1 MSDEQSSHAPL
12 TQTQIPSWTFPT
24 QDTNT
29 SSSPQTAPA
38 ETQSIFS
45 PRPTPQQSH
54 HSTPVAPE
62 LDLAA
67 PFEATSSHPPSH
79 FFTQPNRSIFSSGPP
94 TASVSASTAHASM
107 SSPSKARQMTHRK
120 SRIPRAEKDID
131 DPSMTNDANDRR
143 GTSTPTA
150 LNHLF
155 APPEGTPGVRGA
167 PYIRTSS
174 GTGYIRATA
183 TDTAPLPSHLYNQGL
198 LTGKHSDITV
208 HAFKTRYALHRLLLD
223 RAPFFS
229 SALSEPWFESTSK
242 EITLH
247 PDDLDSHITKTAF
260 ELALKRLYGCHVA
273 AEEDNEAVGLFATGC
288 WLEMPDLIDASVMS
302 ILRQMSTSK
311 LGSLIKLVTS
321 NYYGKPG
328 ERILASAKAML
339 CREGW
344 EMPLKYWDGVSGEI
358 VREIIGGDGF
368 FVPGEWERW
377 VLAKRIFDRK
387 VKAAAIEI
395 GLIEAIGH
403 FNHPLPN
410 KMTFVAKRY
419 DAIHRRHSGSNRS
432 KSEAYDTWLSLYTSP
447 EIAPMLVL
455 LNEGIHYVHMT
466 FEQLQKIRDQRDVL
480 GLPLLPEK
488 VVNDA
493 LWMQMELRQ
502 KVVNTPDLKLE
513 LGLSEASED
522 ILEEEELIVGDDET
536 YRSEKSKEP
545 GSEAVDDS
553 RNDHDAELGSW
564 DGNGRPRKFWIPNID
579 STSILGGNPDS
590 ALYATPSTSRPYIPR
605 LSASIDPV
613 DVQWASDFHA
623 SANERPSF
631 SDRSEHAPPLS
642 YSNYPPF
649 RFAYEFP
656 NPRTL
661 KEKKRVYSRTMW
673 YAGSFWNI
681 YIQKVETTKN
691 TQLGVYLH
699 RAKEKMESLDDHR
712 HSSSVEEHISQV
724 EMLMHRNQ
732 RRNRRQSRGDLEEDA
747 SNSST
752 DPDSTL
758 IPRDQSSGI
767 LAFEHSILRG
777 RDNAPNTPPLT
788 KSSQSPAT
796 LTSLPHP
803 ITSLNSDSDN
813 DKLLT
818 QNRETI
824 QSSRSVPTI
833 PAYVDGRPTIKTY
846 FKIYSPS
853 KGGRMLSVYESAPD
867 LFNFSQSW
875 GWKSSTM
882 VLDDGLCGYDGVD
895 GGSGRDT
902 KGGKLRFMVVIGKI
916 LCAFFAA
923 CGLTNNRKCLTAI
936 GVLQKGI

>member
-1 MSDEQSSHAPL
+1 M
-12 TQTQIPSWTFPT
+12 
-24 QDTNT
+24 
-29 SSSPQTAPA
+29 
-38 ETQSIFS
+38 
-45 PRPTPQQSH
+45 TP
-54 HSTPVAPE
+54 
-62 LDLAA
+62 
-67 PFEATSSHPPSH
+67 
-79 FFTQPNRSIFSSGPP
+79 
-94 TASVSASTAHASM
+94 
-107 SSPSKARQMTHRK
+107 RK

-131 DPSMTNDANDRR
+131 DPSISNDASDRR
-143 GTSTPTA
+143 VTATPTA

-155 APPEGTPGVRGA
+155 APPDGAPNASRGS
-167 PYIRTSS
+167 PYIRTAS

-183 TDTAPLPSHLYNQGL
+183 TETAPLPSHLYNQGL

-208 HAFKTRYALHRLLLD
+208 LAFNTRYSLHRLLLD

-247 PDDLDSHITKTAF
+247 PDDIDSHITKAAF

-288 WLEMPDLIDASVMS
+288 WLEMPDLIDASVTS
-302 ILRQMSTSK
+302 ILRQMSTAK
-311 LGSLIKLVTS
+311 LGSLIRLVTS

-328 ERILASAKAML
+328 DRILASAKAML

-377 VLAKRIFDRK
+377 VLAKRVFNRK
-387 VKAAAIEI
+387 LKTSAVES
-395 GLIEAIGH
+395 GLMDANGH
-403 FNHPLPN
+403 CNRTLPN
-410 KMTFVAKRY
+410 RASLLAIRY
-419 DAIHRRHSGSNRS
+419 DSAHRRHPSLSRPT
-432 KSEAYDTWLSLYTSP
+432 SEAFDVWLSLYASP
-447 EIAPMLVL
+447 DVAAMLVL
-455 LNEGIHYVHMT
+455 LNEGIHYVHMS
-466 FEQLQKIRDQRDVL
+466 FEQLQKIRDRRDVL
-480 GLPLLPEK
+480 GLPLMPEK
-488 VVNDA
+488 VLNDA

-513 LGLSEASED
+513 LGLSQASED
-522 ILEEEELIVGDDET
+522 ILEEAPNEDDSFS
-536 YRSEKSKEP
+536 SEKGKGRDQEAIDEP
-545 GSEAVDDS
+545 NNDD
-553 RNDHDAELGSW
+553 DTALGSW
-564 DGNGRPRKFWIPNID
+564 DGNGKPRKFWIPNID
-579 STSILGGNPDS
+579 STSIMGGNPDT
-590 ALYATPSTSRPYIPR
+590 ALYATPSTSRPYISR

-623 SANERPSF
+623 SANERPSI
-631 SDRSEHAPPLS
+631 SDRSEQVPPLS
-642 YSNYPPF
+642 YTNYPPF
-649 RFAYEFP
+649 RFAFEFP

-699 RAKEKMESLDDHR
+699 RAKEKMEGLNDHR
-712 HSSSVEEHISQV
+712 HSSSVEEHINQV

-732 RRNRRQSRGDLEEDA
+732 RRNRRQSQGELDEDA
-747 SNSST
+747 GNSST

-758 IPRDQSSGI
+758 VPRDQPSSVS
-767 LAFEHSILRG
+767 AFDSLLRG
-777 RDNAPNTPPLT
+777 RGTTRDTTPLT

-796 LTSLPHP
+796 LTSLPYP
-803 ITSLNSDSDN
+803 ITGLNSDSEN
-813 DKLLT
+813 DDLLT
-818 QNRETI
+818 QNRETTK
-824 QSSRSVPTI
+824 SNRSVPTL

-895 GGSGRDT
+895 GGNGRDT
-902 KGGKLRFMVVIGKI
+902 KGGKLRFMVVIGKS
-916 LCAFFAA
+916 LCVHVSVYDLIDDRQRVRVT
-923 CGLTNNRKCLTAI
+923 GNVGTTA
-936 GVLQKGI
+936 GTWPCYDL